1 MTTRTPTARA
11 ATRTR
16 IWPGPEC
23 LRERP
28 SRSVMRPTRGSYYP
42 AAVLRLVDGGVWIDG
57 CVYDSRH
64 VMPGVTIALAW
75 EAVRARRERFLAWL
89 GRWGASWAVCLRN
102 TAIASMSPE
111 QCFRAAAVG
120 HPDALR
126 SFALACDHVS
136 VRAYVGIS
144 RASHG
149 GDLAAVIDAY
159 IAGPEWAAPSTRA
172 RWAVGEPCLQVRWCC
187 SCGAKGKVCG
197 ERTLAAIT
205 GDRHLRRFHG
215 REREMHRVRVELI
228 NEVPR
233 G

>member
-75 EAVRARRERFLAWL
+75 KAVRARREPGTRVVLHEFFDAGGLRF
-89 GRWGASWAVCLRN
+89 VD
-102 TAIASMSPE
+102 SMRE
-111 QCFRAAAVG
+111 DVG
-120 HPDALR
+120 SVATILPSEFNDEC
-126 SFALACDHVS
+126 SVMVS
-136 VRAYVGIS
+136 VADGSWWWPASKMAALPFNASEVG
-144 RASHG
+144 
-149 GDLAAVIDAY
+149 
-159 IAGPEWAAPSTRA
+159 
-172 RWAVGEPCLQVRWCC
+172 
-187 SCGAKGKVCG
+187 
-197 ERTLAAIT
+197 
-205 GDRHLRRFHG
+205 
-215 REREMHRVRVELI
+215 
-228 NEVPR
+228 R